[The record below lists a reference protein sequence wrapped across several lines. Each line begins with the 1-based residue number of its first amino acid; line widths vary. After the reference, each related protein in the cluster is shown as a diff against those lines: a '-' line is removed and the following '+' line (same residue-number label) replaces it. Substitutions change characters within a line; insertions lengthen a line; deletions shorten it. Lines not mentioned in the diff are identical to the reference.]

1 MFSKR
6 ICEIAK
12 LIKPYKI
19 IADVGCDHGYLII
32 ESFLNSDVSKAI
44 AIDNKIGPLNS
55 AKKNLEKYNFNVR
68 FSLSSGVS
76 DIDDDTEVVVISG
89 MGGLLISKIISDD
102 LTNNKKLYNVKRL
115 ILQANRNNFELRKF
129 LMESNYQIIDEKIVY
144 EDDKYYEI
152 IVCERVNEK
161 IIYTF
166 EELYFGPILL
176 KRKDDIFISKI
187 NSEISKLKKINS
199 DSLEV
204 KEKIDRLEKIIC

>member
-68 FSLSSGVS
+68 FSLSSGVN

-176 KRKDDIFISKI
+176 KRKDDIFKDIIK
-187 NSEISKLKKINS
+187 NNMKKS
-199 DSLEV
+199 
-204 KEKIDRLEKIIC
+204 

>member
-32 ESFLNSDVSKAI
+32 ESFLNSDISKAI

-129 LMESNYQIIDEKIVY
+129 LMENNYQIIDEKIIY

-166 EELYFGPILL
+166 EELYFGPMLL
-176 KRKDDIFISKI
+176 KRKDDIFISRI
-187 NSEISKLKKINS
+187 NSELIKLKKLNS

>member
-12 LIKPYKI
+12 LIKPYKM

-129 LMESNYQIIDEKIVY
+129 LMENNYQIIDEKIIY

-161 IIYTF
+161 IIYAF

-176 KRKDDIFISKI
+176 KRKDDIFISRI
-187 NSEISKLKKINS
+187 NSELLKLKKLNS

>member
-76 DIDDDTEVVVISG
+76 EIDDDTEVVVISG

-129 LMESNYQIIDEKIVY
+129 LMENNYQIIDEKIIY

-166 EELYFGPILL
+166 EELYFGPMLL
-176 KRKDDIFISKI
+176 KRKDDIFISRI
-187 NSEISKLKKINS
+187 NSELLKLKKLNS

>member
-102 LTNNKKLYNVKRL
+102 LTNDKKLYNVKRL

-129 LMESNYQIIDEKIVY
+129 LMENNYQIIDEKIIY

-176 KRKDDIFISKI
+176 KRKDDIFISRI
-187 NSEISKLKKINS
+187 NSELLKLKKLNS

>member
-68 FSLSSGVS
+68 FSLSSGVN

-176 KRKDDIFISKI
+176 KRKDDIFISRI
-187 NSEISKLKKINS
+187 NSEISKLKKLNS

>member
-89 MGGLLISKIISDD
+89 MGSLLISKIISDD

-129 LMESNYQIIDEKIVY
+129 LMENNYQIIDEKIIY

-166 EELYFGPILL
+166 EELYFGPMLL
-176 KRKDDIFISKI
+176 KRKDDIFISRI
-187 NSEISKLKKINS
+187 NSELIKLKKLNS

>member
-129 LMESNYQIIDEKIVY
+129 LMENNYQIIDEKIIY

-166 EELYFGPILL
+166 EELYFGPMLL
-176 KRKDDIFISKI
+176 KRKDDIFISRI
-187 NSEISKLKKINS
+187 NSELIKLKKLNS

>member
-129 LMESNYQIIDEKIVY
+129 LMENNYQIIDEKIIY

-176 KRKDDIFISKI
+176 KRKDDIFISRI
-187 NSEISKLKKINS
+187 NSELLKLKKLNS
-199 DSLEV
+199 DSLVV

>member
-129 LMESNYQIIDEKIVY
+129 LMENNYQIIDEKIIY

-176 KRKDDIFISKI
+176 KRKDDIFISRI
-187 NSEISKLKKINS
+187 NSELLKLKKLNS

>member
-129 LMESNYQIIDEKIVY
+129 LMENNYQIIDEKIIY

-166 EELYFGPILL
+166 EELYFGPMLL
-176 KRKDDIFISKI
+176 KRKDDIFISRI
-187 NSEISKLKKINS
+187 NSELLELKKLNS

>member
-129 LMESNYQIIDEKIVY
+129 LMENNYQIIDEKIIY

-166 EELYFGPILL
+166 EELYFGPMLL
-176 KRKDDIFISKI
+176 KRKDDIFISRI
-187 NSEISKLKKINS
+187 NSELLKLKKLNS